1 MKTLSNAST
10 DIGNKFHKIE
20 AYRSPDASRIIV
32 KMSLSA
38 NRGFKALHLNNEQ
51 VVVFVSV
58 TLNDE
63 LNLLTFINSSRQQF

>member
-10 DIGNKFHKIE
+10 DIGNNFHKIE
-20 AYRSPDASRIIV
+20 AYRKLPAPDASRIIV

-58 TLNDE
+58 TL
-63 LNLLTFINSSRQQF
+63 IMS